1 MAKAVSKVV
10 GKLRRKSA
18 SERNRVRR
26 AELDRYLRGPDGER
40 DQSLFPGGRDGGGQ
54 TWFELKDRLRTD
66 GESAKADLKRAFHFR
81 EAYVTR
87 LVDSLKEKYPNL
99 RANASG
105 SQDLESD
112 IDITFASPGS
122 GDDVRAAR
130 EFNRRVYEEFGQPP
144 GRVFD
149 VNIYIWEYGPT
160 PDDGFG
166 TVRAE
171 APSGKPLDYADVAA
185 GGRRDDPTQHANNW
199 QRMTD
204 SDQDAAT
211 LMKQRRF
218 LGAEGYAALAK
229 SVAPD
234 QGAATR
240 RAYDEAEAN
249 YLVATAEKV
258 WALADSLRL
267 PSTPDKDSADP
278 AVKAFLTGV
287 KRAARELDA
296 QLRLEKLLSDLDSAR
311 PDLVMRVTDDM
322 YLDRMARL
330 RTNEEEIRSMEAR
343 LASPDTLKPGDV
355 AVLDAKVLA
364 LKVQVKKDITTNILF
379 ANEAYISEG
388 ALDHV
393 VGTSQA
399 TRGMSTRKQKE
410 ALRKLEERL
419 RPAQILQSVNEQL
432 ADLFKETQHQPEDH
446 VGEGMVFVHASKY
459 LSRMLGAAEMLT
471 RKLGLDPHTASQQD
485 ALVEGLVD
493 GRADT
498 VKGETLDAM
507 LHTLK
512 KEVDKGLLATRKS
525 SKGTVEDKAK
535 VGHKEMG
542 RRFGIKSVADFR
554 DRLAAFT
561 AGLNRLV
568 RSHASLKDNLEV
580 DTPVGQRLSAEEAL
594 RFNNRSAPPEERW
607 QDAVQSLLLAESVNG
622 PGWQPDARSR
632 DALQGLRA
640 VVTRAPVEHRD
651 ALANALVGLVEALRK
666 DSVLEAS
673 GQFDV
678 LLRRLKKANIVAE
691 LHADSLMGEYSRRQ
705 LDGLLRHIAKP
716 GNAPTNIAPRG
727 ILAILGPRKAP
738 GPHPL
743 AVGP

>member
-66 GESAKADLKRAFHFR
+66 GESAKADLKRAFRFR

-171 APSGKPLDYADVAA
+171 APSGEPLDYADVAA
-185 GGRRDDPTQHANNW
+185 GGRWDDPTQHANNW

-234 QGAATR
+234 PGAATR

-267 PSTPDKDSADP
+267 PSTPDNDTADP
-278 AVKAFLTGV
+278 AVKAFLKGV
-287 KRAARELDA
+287 KRAAREPDA

-471 RKLGLDPHTASQQD
+471 RKLELDPNTATQQQ
-485 ALVEGLVD
+485 ALVKALV
-493 GRADT
+493 GGSSKA
-498 VKGETLDAM
+498 
-507 LHTLK
+507 LK
-512 KEVDKGLLATRKS
+512 KESLQEWLHRMKEEVDKGLLATRKRS
-525 SKGTVEDKAK
+525 DQTVKKKAK
-535 VGHKEMG
+535 NGRKEMG
-542 RRFGIKSVADFR
+542 RLFRIKSVADFR
-554 DRLAAFT
+554 SRLATFT
-561 AGLNRLV
+561 AELNRLV
-568 RSHASLKDNLEV
+568 RSHDSLKDNLEV
-580 DTPVGQRLSAEEAL
+580 DAPDGKFTAEEKA
-594 RFNNRSAPPEERW
+594 RFEYRSAPPEERW
-607 QDAVQSLLLAESVNG
+607 QDAIQSLLLAKGVVS
-622 PGWQPDARSR
+622 PLWSPDPSSR
-632 DALQGLRA
+632 EASQGLRA
-640 VVTRAPVEHRD
+640 AIARAPVKHRD
-651 ALANALVGLVEALRK
+651 TLATALVDLVGALREK
-666 DSVLEAS
+666 SVLEAGDQFDALLDKLMDANLVTPAYAKPLV
-673 GQFDV
+673 GQF
-678 LLRRLKKANIVAE
+678 
-691 LHADSLMGEYSRRQ
+691 SSRK
-705 LDGLLRHIAKP
+705 LNKVLRHIAKP